1 MLVQWE
7 LSRIGLPGM
16 CLNRLALLFDAA
28 VVTAA
33 IVAVAVVSIV
43 AVFAAKAVTIATP
56 VTAAAAATFIS
67 SASFCGSSSVNT
79 MCLGE
84 TRHAFTSS
92 SPGGP
97 DVQFNW
103 DDFSG

>member
-1 MLVQWE
+1 
-7 LSRIGLPGM
+7 
-16 CLNRLALLFDAA
+16 LALSFDAV

-33 IVAVAVVSIV
+33 VIAVTVVSIV
-43 AVFAAKAVTIATP
+43 AVFAATAVTVTIAA
-56 VTAAAAATFIS
+56 VTAATTTFIS

-79 MCLGE
+79 MYLGE
-84 TRHAFTSS
+84 TGHAVTSS